1 MSLFDI
7 PSMIASG
14 VVGQIIPFLF
24 IVTLIVFFHELGHY
38 LAGRWCGVRIT
49 TFSIGFG
56 PEIFG
61 VVDRHG
67 TRWRFAAIPLGGYV
81 KFLGDLNAASQPD
94 DKGIAGLSATERAVS
109 FPAQALWKRAII
121 VAAGPAASFLLAIL
135 IFSATIY
142 SYGRVVILPRV
153 DAVMSGSAAEE
164 GGMKAGDIVLAIDG
178 EKIESF
184 SDLQRVVAL
193 SPGLPLA
200 LEVERAGDI
209 VQLEVTPKLK
219 AVASPIGTQRVG
231 QLGVSVS
238 RDPSSV
244 EIKQEGLI
252 SSVMWGCIETWRVV
266 DGTVRYIG
274 GLFAGRTTADQ
285 LSGPVG
291 IAKMS
296 GEAAKIGFGAL
307 LMLAALMSASIGFI
321 NLLPVPMLDGG
332 HLAFYIYEAIR
343 RRPLNATAMEW
354 SFRAGFALVV
364 ALTLFTLYLDIV
376 R

>member
-135 IFSATIY
+135 IFAATIY

>member
-61 VVDRHG
+61 IVDRHG

-94 DKGIAGLSATERAVS
+94 DKGIAGLSATERAFS

-135 IFSATIY
+135 IFAATIY

-200 LEVERAGDI
+200 LEVDRAGDI

-231 QLGVSVS
+231 QLGISVS

-252 SSVMWGCIETWRVV
+252 SSVVWGCIETWRVV

-332 HLAFYIYEAIR
+332 HLAFYLYEAIR

>member
-1 MSLFDI
+1 MSLFDV

-56 PEIFG
+56 PELAGF
-61 VVDRHG
+61 VDKYG
-67 TRWRFAAIPLGGYV
+67 TRWRLALIPLGGYV

-94 DKGIAGLSATERAVS
+94 VGGSDQLTAAERSVS
-109 FPAQALWKRAII
+109 FPLQPLWKRAII
-121 VAAGPAASFLLAIL
+121 VAAGPIASFLLAIL
-135 IFSATIY
+135 IFSSTIY
-142 SYGRVVILPRV
+142 SYGRVVIIPRV
-153 DAVMSGSAAEE
+153 DAVMTGSAAEE
-164 GGMKAGDIVLAIDG
+164 GGMKAGDIVLSIDG
-178 EKIESF
+178 SKVESF

-193 SPGLPLA
+193 SPGLPLS
-200 LEVERAGDI
+200 LEVDRLGEI
-209 VQLEVTPKLK
+209 VRLDVTPKLK
-219 AVASPIGTQRVG
+219 AVSSPIGTQRVG

-244 EIKQEGLI
+244 EIKQEGLV
-252 SSVMWGCIETWRVV
+252 SSLAWGIIETWRVV

-296 GEAAKIGFGAL
+296 GEAAKFGFGAL
-307 LMLAALMSASIGFI
+307 LTLAALMSASIGFI

-332 HLAFYIYEAIR
+332 HLAFYLYEAVR
-343 RRPLNATAMEW
+343 GKALNAFAMEW
-354 SFRAGFALVV
+354 SFRVGFALVV
-364 ALTLFTLYLDIV
+364 ALTLFTLYLDVV

>member
-94 DKGIAGLSATERAVS
+94 DKGIAGLSAIERAVS

-244 EIKQEGLI
+244 EIKQEGLL
-252 SSVMWGCIETWRVV
+252 SSVVWGCIETWRVV

-321 NLLPVPMLDGG
+321 NLLPVPLLDGG